1 MDINEY
7 RSLIKKRMGERRYI
21 HSVNV
26 SKSAVE
32 LAKRYNADIEKAEI
46 AGILHDCCKETPKD
60 EMLQIIRCGGII
72 LDATEKSS
80 SKLWHAIAGSVYV
93 RDVLK
98 IDDIDIINSIRY
110 HTTGRENMSML
121 EKIIF
126 TADFIS
132 AERDYRDVDIM
143 REKAFSDIDDAML
156 YGLRFTISDL
166 VHRKLPIHSNAIHCY
181 NDILCNLEKKG
192 LL

>member
-1 MDINEY
+1 
-7 RSLIKKRMGERRYI
+7 MGERRYI

-26 SKSAVE
+26 SKSAIE
-32 LAKRYNADIEKAEI
+32 LAKRYDADVEKAEI
-46 AGILHDCCKETPKD
+46 AGILHDCCKEIPKD
-60 EMLQIIRCGGII
+60 EMLQIIKSGGII
-72 LDATEKSS
+72 LDAAEKSS

-93 RDVLK
+93 RDNLG
-98 IDDIDIINSIRY
+98 ILDEDIINSIRF
-110 HTTGRENMSML
+110 HTTGRANMSLL

-132 AERDYRDVDIM
+132 AERDYNDVDVM
-143 REKAFSDIDDAML
+143 REKAFNDLDDAML
-156 YGLRFTISDL
+156 YGLQFTISDL
-166 VHRKLPIHSNAIHCY
+166 TNRKLPIHNNAIHCY